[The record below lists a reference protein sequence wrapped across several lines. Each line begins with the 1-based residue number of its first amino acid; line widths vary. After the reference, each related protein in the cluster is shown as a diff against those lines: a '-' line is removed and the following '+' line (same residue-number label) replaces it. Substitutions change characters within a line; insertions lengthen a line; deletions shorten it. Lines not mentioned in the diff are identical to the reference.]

1 MPLKKVH
8 NLGTVL
14 DMRQRERLARID
26 DDNSRNKVKKA
37 RSIIYDDNYAVD
49 NDASENL
56 LKDQSLVAIEVSL

>member
-26 DDNSRNKVKKA
+26 DDNRRNKVKKA